1 MDDKLKEKLG
11 ILEGILFVVGD
22 EGIDIKSLSEI
33 MDEKEEDIKD
43 YLKELKK
50 RYESPE
56 YGLRIS
62 YLGNAFKLTTKKEH
76 KDYYEKLAYNPSTN
90 KLSNAALEILA
101 IIAYKQPITNPE
113 ISDIRGV
120 QSGQLVRKL
129 VAKGLVKEAGKS
141 DMPGRPNLYRTT
153 SEFLDYFGLA
163 TIDDLPEIKQDEN
176 NEIEGNEVELF
187 SSIYKDNIENE

>member
-22 EGIDIKSLSEI
+22 EGIDLKSLSEI
-33 MDEKEEDIKD
+33 MDEKEEDIKE

-50 RYESPE
+50 RYEEPQ

-141 DMPGRPNLYRTT
+141 DMPGRPNLYKTT

-163 TIDDLPEIKQDEN
+163 TIDDLPEVKE
-176 NEIEGNEVELF
+176 ESSEEEGNEVELF

>member
-22 EGIDIKSLSEI
+22 EGIDIKTLSEL
-33 MDEKEEDIKD
+33 MGDKEEDIKE

-50 RYESPE
+50 RYENKE

-62 YLGNAFKLTTKKEH
+62 YLGNAFKLTTKQEH
-76 KDYYEKLAYNPSTN
+76 KEYYEKLAYNPATN
-90 KLSNAALEILA
+90 KLSNAALETLA
-101 IIAYKQPITNPE
+101 IIAYRQPITNSE

-120 QSGQLVRKL
+120 QTGQLVRKL
-129 VAKGLVKEAGKS
+129 VAKGLIKEAGKS

-163 TIDDLPEIKQDEN
+163 TIEDLPTVNQETNTDDT
-176 NEIEGNEVELF
+176 NEVELF
-187 SSIYKDNIENE
+187 SSIYKEENKNE

>member
-22 EGIDIKSLSEI
+22 EGIDLKSLSEI
-33 MDEKEEDIKD
+33 MDEKEEDIKE

-50 RYESPE
+50 RYEQPE

-76 KDYYEKLAYNPSTN
+76 KDYYEKLAYNPTTN

-141 DMPGRPNLYRTT
+141 DMPGRPNLYKTT

-163 TIDDLPEIKQDEN
+163 TIDDLPEIKEEN
-176 NEIEGNEVELF
+176 TEEENSEVELF
-187 SSIYKDNIENE
+187 SSIYKDNVENE